1 MDLKLGHPSELFR
14 RFLKPWMAGRTSTI
28 SNSVSSGGG
37 QRMYIPYKLPVDASV
52 VGPGSTLQVALL

>member
-1 MDLKLGHPSELFR
+1 
-14 RFLKPWMAGRTSTI
+14 MAGRTSTI